1 MFSFTELPQQTLLR
15 ASDGSGVCWALGRCF
30 PIVNK
35 SIDLK
40 WSHHQT
46 TIKNTDRHGRN
57 SEEGKGVFQKDF
69 TKGNFN
75 LNLKNEIGLGVLERI
90 KRVFFFF
97 FFPKNNSQVRF
108 LGQEDPLEKK
118 MTTHSCILAWRI
130 PWTEEPGGLQST
142 GLQKDWT

>member
-40 WSHHQT
+40 CSHHQT

-97 FFPKNNSQVRF
+97 FSPRITLRF
-108 LGQEDPLEKK
+108 D
-118 MTTHSCILAWRI
+118 SLARKI
-130 PWTEEPGGLQST
+130 PWRR
-142 GLQKDWT
+142 K